1 MNFYLQT
8 NINGKKSSQVSYFVI
23 KNYHT
28 VNTVIHNTGN
38 DYQLPGIRATDLFAR
53 QIQASIL
60 QEF

>member
-8 NINGKKSSQVSYFVI
+8 NINGKKSSQVSYFII

-38 DYQLPGIRATDLFAR
+38 DYQLPGIMATDLFAR
-53 QIQASIL
+53 QIHVSIL

>member
-1 MNFYLQT
+1 M
-8 NINGKKSSQVSYFVI
+8 GKNLHKSVI
-23 KNYHT
+23 SLLKKNYHT